1 MAAAPCV
8 SRVVRMYL
16 GYCSVGVVV
25 LWSVEFFLGVFEF
38 VYFYGGSVLVEVVDI
53 EDFKLLHE
61 GGCMCSGWYV
71 AYQPNKFLLK
81 CSEWLDV
88 HFAAVCGAPQ

>member
-1 MAAAPCV
+1 M
-8 SRVVRMYL
+8 
-16 GYCSVGVVV
+16 
-25 LWSVEFFLGVFEF
+25 
-38 VYFYGGSVLVEVVDI
+38 YFYGGSVLVEVVDI

-88 HFAAVCGAPQ
+88 RLRLSAVPHTVMLPMRCG

>member
-1 MAAAPCV
+1 V
-8 SRVVRMYL
+8 YL
-16 GYCSVGVVV
+16 
-25 LWSVEFFLGVFEF
+25 
-38 VYFYGGSVLVEVVDI
+38 YGGSVLVEVVDI

-88 HFAAVCGAPQ
+88 RFAAVCGAPHSDVADEVWVGVGEV